1 MTLPT
6 DTIGSNRPARKL
18 KRGDHVRMPDGRWGL
33 ALADAEVGSSFFGKG
48 DTRPSASVFTLVT
61 SCGTEAAVWDPD
73 EPVFSRSPEEE
84 FAYVEALIV
93 SLRVDAKEIAFTRAA
108 GGAR

>member
-33 ALADAEVGSSFFGKG
+33 ALADAVVGATFFGKG
-48 DTRPSASVFTLVT
+48 DTRPTASLFTLVN
-61 SCGTEAAVWDPD
+61 SRSEAALWDPD

-93 SLRVDAKEIAFTRAA
+93 SLRVDAQEVEFTRAK